1 MQGAQRPRPIQQ
13 IGEGAS
19 TAQRR
24 RWPTTA
30 VFQQTVGTGH
40 RWPRHRGGT
49 WWAQQDSNLQPTD
62 YEFVANVLCLGKSSI
77 GKRKLKNK
85 KVSCD
90 SRLAQLDEGG
100 QN

>member
-1 MQGAQRPRPIQQ
+1 
-13 IGEGAS
+13 
-19 TAQRR
+19 
-24 RWPTTA
+24 
-30 VFQQTVGTGH
+30 
-40 RWPRHRGGT
+40 
-49 WWAQQDSNLQPTD
+49 
-62 YEFVANVLCLGKSSI
+62 VLCLGKSSI